1 MFLMLQE
8 EEVVAGLTEVVTSAV
23 AELKQNDLSALQ
35 TALTALTKGTT
46 SDSYSDSDPHEPGTT
61 TAVPSDSLFN
71 LIYDQSTPL
80 TSLSSSLSLPAL
92 SQSTS
97 RRPSGLWPARRS

>member
-23 AELKQNDLSALQ
+23 TELKQNDLSALQ

-46 SDSYSDSDPHEPGTT
+46 SDHYSRT
-61 TAVPSDSLFN
+61 L
-71 LIYDQSTPL
+71 
-80 TSLSSSLSLPAL
+80 
-92 SQSTS
+92 
-97 RRPSGLWPARRS
+97 